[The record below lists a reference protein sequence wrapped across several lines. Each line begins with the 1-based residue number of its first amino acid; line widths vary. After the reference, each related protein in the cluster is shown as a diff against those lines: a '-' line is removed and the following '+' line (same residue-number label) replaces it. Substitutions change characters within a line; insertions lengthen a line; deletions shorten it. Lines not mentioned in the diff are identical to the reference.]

1 MKLSLQDA
9 PFAEKTGR
17 GVVVAVLDSGVH
29 ATHPH
34 VGDTLVGRSFADTA
48 PASDFVD
55 RIGHGTA
62 VAAAIR
68 EKAPGAELLAVKIF
82 DRQLATNVNVLADAI
97 VWSADAGARLIN
109 LSLGTANYAN
119 ADRLADAV
127 NYARSRG
134 ALIVSARE
142 ANEVSWLPGSLP
154 GVIGVVA
161 DASCDRDEVEVTV
174 RAGDVPLFSAS
185 PYPRPIPGVPR
196 ERNLHGVSF
205 AVANVTGF
213 LARALEDG
221 APLADGLSE

>member
-29 ATHPH
+29 ASHPH
-34 VGDTLVGRSFADTA
+34 VGDALVGRSFADSA

-68 EKAPGAELLAVKIF
+68 EKAPGVELLAVKIF

-97 VWSADAGARLIN
+97 VWSADAGAKIIN

-119 ADRLADAV
+119 AERLAEAV
-127 NYARSRG
+127 SHARSRG
-134 ALIVSARE
+134 ALVVSARE
-142 ANEVSWLPGSLP
+142 SNEVSWLPGSLP

-161 DASCDRDEVEVTV
+161 DSTCERNEVDITMRE
-174 RAGDVPLFSAS
+174 GDVPLFSAS
-185 PYPRPIPGVPR
+185 PYPRPIPGVPP

-213 LARALEDG
+213 LARALEETGKSGD
-221 APLADGLSE
+221 

>member
-1 MKLSLQDA
+1 MKLSLEDA

-29 ATHPH
+29 AAHPH
-34 VGDTLVGRSFADTA
+34 VGDTLIGRSFAESA
-48 PASDFVD
+48 PAADFVD

-68 EKAPGAELLAVKIF
+68 EKAPGAELIAVKIF

-97 VWSADAGARLIN
+97 IWSADAGARLIN

-127 NYARSRG
+127 NYARSKG
-134 ALIVSARE
+134 ALIISARE
-142 ANEVSWLPGSLP
+142 ANDMSCLPGSLP
-154 GVIGVVA
+154 GVVGVVA
-161 DASCDRDEVEVTV
+161 DTTCERNEVEITI
-174 RAGDVPLFSAS
+174 RDGDVPLFSAS

-213 LARALEDG
+213 LARALET
-221 APLADGLSE
+221 S